1 MATRGTY
8 NFYKTQEQFEEGV
21 PTTTIYK
28 HWDNYP
34 QNSIPQIDRFVHSE
48 FSTSL
53 NTQEPEVM
61 ASNFLHFLKLEEGVD
76 TTIKTIPTYEKED
89 YNYHFITQYRNS
101 GYHLVIYY
109 TTYSSDEPVD
119 VII

>member
-34 QNSIPQIDRFVHSE
+34 QNSIPQIERFVKSE
-48 FSTSL
+48 FSNSL
-53 NTQEPEVM
+53 NTKEPEVM

-76 TTIKTIPTYEKED
+76 TTIKIIPTFERED
-89 YNYHFITQYRNS
+89 YNYHFITQFSEGRW
-101 GYHLVIYY
+101 HLVLYY
-109 TTYSSDEPVD
+109 TTY
-119 VII
+119 

>member
-8 NFYKTQEQFEEGV
+8 NFYQNQEQFDEGV

-34 QNSIPQIDRFVHSE
+34 KNSIPQIDRFVHSE
-48 FSTSL
+48 YSTSI

-61 ASNFLHFLKLEEGVD
+61 ASNFLHFLKQEEGVD
-76 TTIKTIPTYEKED
+76 TTITIKSKYEEEE
-89 YNYHFITQYRNS
+89 YNYHFITQSREDR
-101 GYHLVIYY
+101 YHLIIFY
-109 TTYSSDEPVD
+109 TTYSDEEPVH
-119 VII
+119 IIL